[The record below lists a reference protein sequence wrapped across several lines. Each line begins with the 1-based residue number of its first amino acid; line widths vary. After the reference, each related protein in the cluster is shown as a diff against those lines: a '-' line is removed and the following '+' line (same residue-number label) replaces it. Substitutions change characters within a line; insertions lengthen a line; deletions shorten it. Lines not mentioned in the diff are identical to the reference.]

1 MKRYL
6 NRIRNVALL
15 PTLAFIFALFIGGI
29 FIVLSD
35 GELMAKIKSPGKFL
49 TAAGAKLEIL
59 I

>member
-1 MKRYL
+1 MRRIL

-49 TAAGAKLEIL
+49 TAAGAKI
-59 I
+59 